1 MINYSISN
9 LESSLKIENNKIA
22 IHGAGVC
29 GRNVLYGFETR
40 GIKVD
45 FFIDTDVSK
54 QQKLFCGIK
63 TISLDEFNKISPNG
77 YLFIAH
83 DYFIPVMEELKKL
96 NFKNY
101 YNSVDIL
108 ENTNFS
114 DGNDYTKKYPDM
126 TPIKLERGLKKHK
139 YGAQIAERL
148 FNKIKNNI
156 LTIKHMDVVITERCS
171 LKCKDCANLMQYY
184 EKPQNSDLEILFKSL
199 DRMMECV
206 DQIYEF
212 RVLGGDPF
220 MNKEMYKVVNKLSGF
235 KNVEKVVVYTNA
247 KIIPRD
253 ENLECLKNE
262 KVRLDITNYG
272 SLSSKH
278 DEIIKLLNENNIEYE
293 TDLVELW
300 DDIGEIK
307 YEKKNNQQLKKV
319 FEDCCAK
326 EIFTILDGVVYKCP
340 VSAHGTKLNAV
351 PYDSKYDGVN
361 LFDESVSIPELKTK
375 LKDFHDNDQYVS
387 ACNYC
392 KGRGY
397 GAGSI
402 KSAIQTKKPLP
413 IEKISLKI

>member
-22 IHGAGVC
+22 IHGAGDC

-220 MNKEMYKVVNKLSGF
+220 MNKEMYKVVNKLSGY

>member
-22 IHGAGVC
+22 IHGAGDC

-375 LKDFHDNDQYVS
+375 LKDFHDDDQYVS

>member
-22 IHGAGVC
+22 IHGAGDC

-156 LTIKHMDVVITERCS
+156 FTIKHMDVVITERCS

>member
-22 IHGAGVC
+22 IHGAGDC

-156 LTIKHMDVVITERCS
+156 FTIKHMDVVITERCS

-278 DEIIKLLNENNIEYE
+278 DEIIELLNENNIEYE

-340 VSAHGTKLNAV
+340 VSAHGTKLDAV

-361 LFDESVSIPELKTK
+361 LFDESVSIP
-375 LKDFHDNDQYVS
+375 
-387 ACNYC
+387 
-392 KGRGY
+392 
-397 GAGSI
+397 
-402 KSAIQTKKPLP
+402 
-413 IEKISLKI
+413 

>member
-22 IHGAGVC
+22 IHGAGDC

>member
-22 IHGAGVC
+22 IHGAGDC

-114 DGNDYTKKYPDM
+114 DGNKKKKKYPDM